1 MATMLTTLETFR
13 SKDMQKAY
21 QVLKDYGCRVQFFG
35 SEESG
40 SLSVCDLHHS
50 DFMISVDRVVPE
62 SKQSFLVWSPSPFV
76 TYKVLRDAKGNEV
89 RDKFGRYQYEVQRD
103 ADGNPMKDKYGHPV
117 YVPEPMVTRSNDDM
131 LRLALSD
138 IVKTSR
144 QYANID
150 SMVKFHSDY
159 LRTYEWH
166 EMSSQEIKDYKSKLL
181 SVKKRLNSLV
191 DDLGI
196 AVPVAK
202 KETADD
208 LLRHLIA
215 LEDPAMK
222 NVVYVLAVMLERS
235 KILIERDAREQEDHT
250 ILRVYEHRRTGE
262 SFVVLDP
269 RLRLENLAEVQ
280 QQVVA
285 LLSGTKTLGEVS
297 AAEEQATT

>member
-181 SVKKRLNSLV
+181 SVKKRLNSLL

-202 KETADD
+202 KETADEMTVRFNKKLEKTQTELGLRKQAHKKAPKMKDIVDDAQVDMAD
-208 LLRHLIA
+208 LFAPSKSAGH
-215 LEDPAMK
+215 
-222 NVVYVLAVMLERS
+222 S
-235 KILIERDAREQEDHT
+235 KIR
-250 ILRVYEHRRTGE
+250 
-262 SFVVLDP
+262 
-269 RLRLENLAEVQ
+269 
-280 QQVVA
+280 
-285 LLSGTKTLGEVS
+285 
-297 AAEEQATT
+297 